1 MSSSNT
7 GNQTA
12 LIFSKINEN
21 KWIILF
27 HLQKLN
33 FYCILF
39 IGENVI
45 EDTDHYVIVTN
56 EKIRKGNF
64 FRAMSAENNAV
75 QPH

>member
-1 MSSSNT
+1 
-7 GNQTA
+7 
-12 LIFSKINEN
+12 
-21 KWIILF
+21 
-27 HLQKLN
+27 
-33 FYCILF
+33 LF